1 MNNLLR
7 NFNVGLIGD
16 SHLTRMAPFMQP
28 QVRIIGRGGER
39 ASNYARY
46 LQEVRQLDIFV
57 IFIGGNDITG
67 KNGSPASSKLKDL
80 VHDIKSL
87 FSYARSYGVMVLTCD
102 IIPRDAN
109 KNGTGLTNKRLLKR
123 FKRKHIVLR
132 GCFNFRMLRDTVHL
146 ENYDELWE
154 LLEAKMVQRLHD
166 AYRF

>member
-46 LQEVRQLDIFV
+46 LQEVRQLDILL

-87 FSYARSYGVMVLTCD
+87 FSYASSYGVMVLTCD
-102 IIPRDAN
+102 QQKAAEKIQAQAYCSE
-109 KNGTGLTNKRLLKR
+109 RLLQLPNATR
-123 FKRKHIVLR
+123 HGAPRKL
-132 GCFNFRMLRDTVHL
+132 
-146 ENYDELWE
+146 
-154 LLEAKMVQRLHD
+154 
-166 AYRF
+166 

>member
-16 SHLTRMAPFMQP
+16 SHLNRISPFMQP
-28 QVRIIGRGGER
+28 QNRIFGRVGER
-39 ASNYARY
+39 AVNNARY
-46 LQEVRQLDIFV
+46 LQEVRQLDILV

-109 KNGTGLTNKRLLKR
+109 EIGTDLTHKRLLKR
-123 FKRKHIVLR
+123 FKLVMR

-146 ENYDELWE
+146 ENYDKLWE
-154 LLEAKMVQRLHD
+154 LLEAKIVQRLHD